1 MQNYIQNYQ
10 KVLSS
15 IHKKNCYRSLKSAE
29 KIDGKFITYDGETYL
44 NFSSNDYLGFSQN
57 QEIIQFVKQNLTH
70 LGNCS
75 SRLVTGNHILFE
87 NLERQISQWRGFEE
101 TLITTNG
108 YATNI
113 GVLSALAATGKETIF
128 FFDEFCHASIIDGIF
143 LACSRSSVK
152 CKWHRFKHNNVE
164 DLQKKVTKFLEKN
177 HNIKV
182 NNEIKNQI
190 GDKKEI
196 QIIFVTESIFSMN
209 GDIAPI
215 KKIFQLSQ
223 KYGAIFYLDEAHSL
237 GVFGKHGEGCSKEI
251 GKLNNKTSNKYKNII
266 TMATMGKSLGNF
278 GAFINCS
285 AEMKKYFINTCRS
298 FIFSTALPSTS
309 LLGCHKAIE
318 ILTKGFSHSILE
330 LSDYF
335 RKKLIEKK
343 IPFADSNSHIICILT
358 GENQRALNLQKKL
371 MAEKIFAVAIRP
383 PTVKISRIRF
393 TITHWITK
401 KDIDKCLKVLEIFF
415 KDVKN

>member
-29 KIDGKFITYDGETYL
+29 KINGKFITYDGKDYL

-57 QEIIQFVKQNLTH
+57 QKIIQFVKQNLTH

-87 NLERQISQWRGFEE
+87 NLEKQISQWRGFEE

-113 GVLSALAATGKETIF
+113 GILSALAATEKETIF
-128 FFDEFCHASIIDGIF
+128 FFDELCHASIIDGIF
-143 LACSRSSVK
+143 LACSRSPLK
-152 CKWHRFKHNNVE
+152 CKWHRFKHNNLE

-177 HNIKV
+177 HKTK
-182 NNEIKNQI
+182 IKNKTASPI
-190 GDKKEI
+190 KDAKEI
-196 QIIFVTESIFSMN
+196 QIIFVTESVFSMN

-215 KKIFQLSQ
+215 KKIVQLSQ

-237 GVFGKHGEGCSKEI
+237 GVFGKKGEGFSKEI
-251 GKLNNKTSNKYKNII
+251 SKYKNII

-285 AEMKKYFINTCRS
+285 SEMKEYFINTCRS

-309 LLGCHKAIE
+309 LLGCQKAIE
-318 ILTKGFSHSILE
+318 ILTKGFSHSILK

-335 RKKLIEKK
+335 RKKLTEKK
-343 IPFADSNSHIICILT
+343 IPFTDSNSHIICVLT

-393 TITHWITK
+393 TITHWINR
-401 KDIDKCLKVLEIFF
+401 KDIDRCLEILKIFF